1 MAFISK
7 RTITEVNDRL
17 DPITVIGDYVRLEQ
31 KSGRWWGRCPFHSA
45 GQEKTAS
52 FKVDPDLKMYHCF
65 GCQKGGSVISFV
77 MEMENI
83 SYPEAI
89 KILARKIGIEI
100 IYEEGGKEG
109 DTSEKDN
116 SFKEQL
122 FELYRRVTTSFQYY
136 LKEKPE
142 GKAALDYILK
152 RGINEEM
159 IETFKLGYAPSDRN
173 FMHNFLKSK
182 GYSDSF
188 LEKSGL
194 FSANYKKIPLFS
206 GRLMFPIT
214 DRQGRIVAFGG
225 RALEKSSA
233 DFSFPSNQESK
244 ESPKYIN
251 SPETEIYKKGQ
262 TVFAIEQAKSQ
273 MRQTKT
279 AYLVEGYTDVIAMHQ
294 AGVTNTVAPLGT
306 AFTDEQAKWLHR
318 WADKMILIFD
328 SDEAGQKAAYKAV
341 ITCRNN
347 GIACSLLNI
356 NEGVKNIIGQD
367 EAEKI
372 KDPAE
377 ILQKFG
383 SDILKKILKFVITDF
398 EYLIYRGKLQYAAAD
413 GEINRAASFMF
424 PYLDSLA
431 SEVDRDDS
439 ITRIADIFKIERAAV
454 QKDYS
459 EWKLSQTRFPREKRQ
474 GADFT
479 SSEQGLHNQ
488 DLQKQNM
495 HKQGLHKQSL
505 QRNAELSLLTVVAVN
520 MELYTEFRAALEIKE
535 IEDKA
540 AKEIFFAL
548 EECFMHDENGIDS
561 LLSRI
566 KDENLRNFVAER
578 GTSGEYNGN
587 IARRLM
593 EDGIKKIKKKK
604 YEKRL
609 LQIRAE
615 MREIER
621 KNEGADLNLIDELL
635 EEKKFIDDQI
645 RKL

>member
-1 MAFISK
+1 MALISK
-7 RTITEVNDRL
+7 RTITEVSDRL
-17 DPITVIGDYVRLEQ
+17 DAIAVVGDYVRLEL
-31 KSGRWWGRCPFHSA
+31 KSGRWWGRCPFHGA
-45 GQEKTAS
+45 GQEKTPS

-65 GCQKGGSVISFV
+65 GCQKGGSVINFI

-89 KILARKIGIEI
+89 KILARKSGIEI
-100 IYEEGGKEG
+100 IYEQGSKTEN
-109 DTSEKDN
+109 DTSEQDN
-116 SFKEQL
+116 TFKEEL
-122 FELYRRVTTSFQYY
+122 FELYKRTTTTFQFF

-152 RGINEEM
+152 RAISHEM
-159 IETFKLGYAPSDRN
+159 IDTFKLGYAPSDRN
-173 FMHNFLKSK
+173 FLHSFLKSK
-182 GYSDSF
+182 GYSEPF

-225 RALEKSSA
+225 RALHGIDGVLQQ
-233 DFSFPSNQESK
+233 DFRQK
-244 ESPKYIN
+244 EPPKYIN
-251 SPETEIYKKGQ
+251 SPETDIYKKGQ
-262 TVFAIEQAKSQ
+262 TVFAIEQAKQ
-273 MRQTKT
+273 EMRQTRT

-294 AGVTNTVAPLGT
+294 AGITNTVAPLGT

-318 WADKMILIFD
+318 WVDKMFLIFD
-328 SDEAGQKAAYKAV
+328 SDEAGQKAAYKAI

-347 GIACSLLNI
+347 GIACYLVNMEEGIKNVI
-356 NEGVKNIIGQD
+356 NSEESK
-367 EAEKI
+367 KI

-383 SDILKKILKFVITDF
+383 TDVLKNILKFIINDF
-398 EYLIYRGKLQYAAAD
+398 EYLIIRGKLQYAAAD

-424 PYLDSLA
+424 PYLESLA
-431 SEVDRDDS
+431 SEIERADS
-439 ITRIADIFKIERAAV
+439 ITRIADIYKIERTAV

-459 EWKLSQTRFPREKRQ
+459 EWKSSQTRFSREKDEKRQ
-474 GADFT
+474 ET
-479 SSEQGLHNQ
+479 E
-488 DLQKQNM
+488 
-495 HKQGLHKQSL
+495 HKQGLHPVQL
-505 QRNAELSLLTVVAVN
+505 MLRRNNELSLLTIVAVN

-540 AKEIFFAL
+540 AKEIFIAL
-548 EECFMHDENGIDS
+548 EECYIHDENGIDS

-566 KDENLRNFVAER
+566 KDENLRNYVAEK
-578 GTSGEYNGN
+578 GTSGEYNG
-587 IARRLM
+587 AFTRRLM
-593 EDGIKKIKKKK
+593 EDGIKKIRKKRL
-604 YEKRL
+604 EKRL
-609 LQIRAE
+609 KEISSDI
-615 MREIER
+615 REIER

-635 EEKKFIDDQI
+635 AEKLFIDEQI